1 MVSVAVSKPGK
12 MDLVFMQPGA
22 RINHVYYSERT
33 RTRFTAGNSPYL
45 KQRLCVRAGW
55 SAMHAIHHT
64 VAYLHSNVPE
74 FIEPENWPPNS
85 TDLNLADYS
94 VWTAL

>member
-1 MVSVAVSKPGK
+1 MR
-12 MDLVFMQPGA
+12 D
-22 RINHVYYSERT
+22 RT

-45 KQRLCVRAGW
+45 EQRLRVQAER
-55 SAMHAIHHT
+55 SAMHAIHQYCRLP
-64 VAYLHSNVPE
+64 AFQMSNVPE

-85 TDLNLADYS
+85 TDLNPADSS